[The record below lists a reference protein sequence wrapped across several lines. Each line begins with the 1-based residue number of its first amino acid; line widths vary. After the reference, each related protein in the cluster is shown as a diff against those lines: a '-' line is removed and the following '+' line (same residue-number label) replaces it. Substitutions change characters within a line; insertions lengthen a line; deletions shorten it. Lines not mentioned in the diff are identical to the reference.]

1 DTQNGTNDGNTP
13 IGIPDYVAKLGIEYD
28 LPFLKGATVNAR
40 AVHTASQY
48 VNATNTL
55 SIPSWTRLDLGARYT
70 TEVHEYPVTI
80 RANIENVTDSDYW
93 ASANGGYLTMGAPLT
108 AKLSLTADF

>member
-1 DTQNGTNDGNTP
+1 
-13 IGIPDYVAKLGIEYD
+13 
-28 LPFLKGATVNAR
+28 
-40 AVHTASQY
+40 
-48 VNATNTL
+48 
-55 SIPSWTRLDLGARYT
+55 
-70 TEVHEYPVTI
+70 VHEYPVTI